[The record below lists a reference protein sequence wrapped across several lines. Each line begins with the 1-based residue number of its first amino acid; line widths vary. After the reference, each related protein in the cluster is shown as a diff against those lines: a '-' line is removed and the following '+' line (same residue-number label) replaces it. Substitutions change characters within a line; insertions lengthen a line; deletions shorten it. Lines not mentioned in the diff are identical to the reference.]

1 MKQLTSTEIRRM
13 FLDFFVEKGHK
24 KYLDKNQG
32 ILIL

>member
-24 KYLDKNQG
+24 
-32 ILIL
+32 IEPSASSR